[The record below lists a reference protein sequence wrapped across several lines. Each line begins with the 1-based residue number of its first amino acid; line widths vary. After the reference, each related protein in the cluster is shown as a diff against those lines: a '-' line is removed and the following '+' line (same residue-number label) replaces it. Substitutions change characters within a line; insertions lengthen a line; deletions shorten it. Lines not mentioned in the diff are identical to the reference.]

1 MEDYEAAVVGFSCG
15 FELGDDAALESCG
28 ADVDGGEPVFEI
40 VVWAVFEWVLG
51 VDWHFLWD
59 IVGAVGEGHADAL
72 AGAAFAGD
80 WVVGEGV
87 FGECLAALE
96 VFVDYVLRGIVH
108 VIYRANRA
116 NRANRHF
123 VCKDSVGR

>member
-1 MEDYEAAVVGFSCG
+1 M
-15 FELGDDAALESCG
+15 
-28 ADVDGGEPVFEI
+28 
-40 VVWAVFEWVLG
+40 G

-59 IVGAVGEGHADAL
+59 IVGATRIADADAV

-80 WVVGEGV
+80 WVVGVGAGGEGS
-87 FGECLAALE
+87 AALE

-108 VIYRANRA
+108 VLVIYRANRA